1 MNGCSEEK
9 NGNKYL
15 ALVPIDESKD
25 TLKKHEDLWNKI
37 RDFKKSTTTNSENYD
52 EKYMKIKFNSNDDLP
67 LKKTLEL
74 YSMVIVVRSV
84 FHEETNITSKFS

>member
-1 MNGCSEEK
+1 MNGCIEEK

-25 TLKKHEDLWNKI
+25 TLKKHEELWNKI
-37 RDFKKSTTTNSENYD
+37 RDFKKSTTTNSHNYD